1 MEWLTMVLAAIIICP
16 IAILFVLYIVFSK
29 LKMKKI
35 YAFGF
40 AADLTTL
47 LLFVTVP
54 LIVKSIW
61 GINLF
66 IWIVIGAIVIAI
78 IYTYIEW
85 RKSKEIYISQILRR
99 IWRMYFILLIG
110 LYFVLLI
117 TGMVVYIVRFMG

>member
-1 MEWLTMVLAAIIICP
+1 MSRVQERG
-16 IAILFVLYIVFSK
+16 
-29 LKMKKI
+29 
-35 YAFGF
+35 GF
-40 AADLTTL
+40 R
-47 LLFVTVP
+47 
-54 LIVKSIW
+54 IW

-117 TGMVVYIVRFMG
+117 TGMVVYIIRFMG

>member
-1 MEWLTMVLAAIIICP
+1 MEWLTKVLAAIIICQ
-16 IAILFVLYIVFSK
+16 IAILFVLFIVFSK
-29 LKMKKI
+29 LKIKKI

-117 TGMVVYIVRFMG
+117 TGMVVYIIRFMG

>member
-1 MEWLTMVLAAIIICP
+1 MEWLTMVIAAIIICP
-16 IAILFVLYIVFSK
+16 ITILIMLFIVLSK
-29 LKMKKI
+29 LKIKKI

-61 GINLF
+61 GINIF